1 MYVKVAVALVR
12 HVLVCPAKK
21 AQTVI
26 RYALAS
32 AVLDDAAKTTDA
44 VVRELIL
51 ISEVVALEGV

>member
-1 MYVKVAVALVR
+1 MR

>member
-1 MYVKVAVALVR
+1 MR
-12 HVLVCPAKK
+12 HVLVWPAKK

-32 AVLDDAAKTTDA
+32 AVLVDAAKTTDA

-51 ISEVVALEGV
+51 IREAVELEGV